1 MGQLTKN
8 FSLEEMCETSHRV
21 PNIPSL
27 HEKEQLIKLCV
38 NVLQPLRDY
47 VGKSI
52 HVNSGYRNP
61 IVNNLVKGAN
71 NSAHMLGTA
80 ADITLG
86 NKVDN
91 KMMYDWIKSNCEY
104 RQLINE
110 YDYSWVH
117 VEYREGNNKKQ
128 NLIIK

>member
-1 MGQLTKN
+1 MNLSKN
-8 FSLEEMCETSHRV
+8 FTLEELCETSHNV
-21 PNIPSL
+21 PNRPSL
-27 HEKEQLIKLCV
+27 HEQEHLKKLCV

-47 VGKSI
+47 IGKSI

-61 IVNNLVKGAN
+61 IVNSLVKGST

-80 ADITLG
+80 ADITLHNREE
-86 NKVDN
+86 NK
-91 KMMYDWIKSNCEY
+91 KMFDWIEENCEY

-110 YDYSWVH
+110 KDYSWIH
-117 VEYREGNNKKQ
+117 VEYREGDNKKQ